1 MKKLLLLLLMPAF
14 ILAQT
19 ANGTETK
26 ANAFRALSP
35 QTVTTPINLSTM
47 GTDGTIG
54 KVTSVM
60 NQNANSGIL
69 YGGGLAVNVD
79 PTKYD
84 ISAGEGYV
92 SNTLSGTVSRVS
104 WTTAT
109 AQTTPY
115 LLTAVATYVLKDN
128 TGATVLQTTAPTPQQ
143 FRTHIYLGKLAHTT
157 FTTIL
162 FAVSEPSRM
171 FNVAGDLHD
180 LVSSFGSINR
190 SGNTITPNG
199 ANLQINVSAGETLRE
214 GANYL
219 TDRNSPNI
227 TTEPAV
233 NATSF
238 RNKFRN
244 GTGGWNAVN
253 TSTVDPNYYDD
264 GTGIL
269 ALVPNNKFTIKV
281 VYRFGGTGTI
291 HMDYGQVIYDDMD
304 SADRGISAAVSS
316 DPDTRNFASRIG
328 WIIIKQAT
336 TSLLDDTKYKF
347 VPADKIGE
355 RSAGTSSP
363 TDLQDAYNNSLTPQ
377 ITTTTDLGAVDVK
390 RGSAAD
396 TDKVF
401 RVLNGAGSETFGVT
415 GDGNVT
421 AGSFIKTSGTS
432 SQFLKADGSVDAT
445 VYAPNNNVVHLSLAE
460 TITGVKTFT
469 AQANFNSSSSGTGI
483 ALTQSTSG
491 KGIVSNNN
499 SNGVSVTI
507 ENNSTGVAQVI
518 NSATASTSD
527 LTRWQ
532 KNGTT
537 TSKVD
542 HTGNITGVSFIK
554 SGATAG
560 NILLAGGTD
569 ISQSTFATATG
580 GTGYIQN
587 QNASAQSANMWI
599 SGAGTFGGTVDM
611 LNGRINSGGSLFL
624 RNPSNTFDWA
634 VYTNSSNV
642 LNFDFNGTNRLL
654 FDSGGA
660 ATFASTVTA
669 SNGTLIGGTLTT
681 NYIPK
686 ATGANSLG
694 NSSIYDTGN
703 VLIGTT
709 TDDGVNKLQVNGSGY
724 FSTGV
729 NIADSQS
736 YSFGGNSVKILGN
749 SGANVMDIQTN
760 STSALFIG
768 STQIPRFSALS
779 GTGTRTVVADA
790 SGNLS
795 ATNLTYKVYKALL
808 TQTGTGAPT
817 ATVLDNTLGGTV
829 TFTYNATGYYG
840 ISRTGA
846 FTAGKVIVFIN
857 GNLATT
863 ATFGWS
869 RVDDNTLEI
878 SSFDNSGSAA
888 NGLFTN
894 ASISIEVYN

>member
-1 MKKLLLLLLMPAF
+1 MKKLILFLLLP
-14 ILAQT
+14 ILALAQNPT
-19 ANGTETK
+19 NFPYGIKNTGASTSSAHTYVVSQGTNGVYTKTE
-26 ANAFRALSP
+26 
-35 QTVTTPINLSTM
+35 
-47 GTDGTIG
+47 
-54 KVTSVM
+54 SVM

-69 YGGGLAVNVD
+69 SGGGLSVNAD

-84 ISAGEGYV
+84 IVAGEGYV
-92 SNTLSGTVSRVS
+92 SNTLSGTVSKVT
-104 WTTAT
+104 WATAT

-143 FRTHIYLGKLAHTT
+143 YRTHIYLGKLAHTT

-171 FNVAGDLHD
+171 FNVSGDLHD

-190 SGNTITPNG
+190 SGNTISPNG

-219 TDRNSPNI
+219 SNRNSPNI

-328 WIIIKQAT
+328 WIIVKQAT

-377 ITTTTDLGAVDVK
+377 ITTTTDLGAVDIK

-401 RVLNGAGSETFGVT
+401 RVLNGAGTETFGVT
-415 GDGNVT
+415 GEGNVMAGTYNGYTPANDANVVHTTGNETIAGIKTFTNSGATNINGISLINNGTTNTYSLFTDNNSTGIGILSRNDNTGIGHQITNSSSGYGNFTYNT
-421 AGSFIKTSGTS
+421 AAGYGFWMENQSTGTGLVLNGLSGSSGLLFAGKNNGTNTFTIDKTGNLTAASFIKSGGLSTEY
-432 SQFLKADGSVDAT
+432 LKADGSVST
-445 VYAPNNNVVHLSLAE
+445 LTNPV
-460 TITGVKTFT
+460 T
-469 AQANFNSSSSGTGI
+469 GTG
-483 ALTQSTSG
+483 
-491 KGIVSNNN
+491 
-499 SNGVSVTI
+499 
-507 ENNSTGVAQVI
+507 
-518 NSATASTSD
+518 
-527 LTRWQ
+527 
-532 KNGTT
+532 
-537 TSKVD
+537 
-542 HTGNITGVSFIK
+542 
-554 SGATAG
+554 
-560 NILLAGGTD
+560 
-569 ISQSTFATATG
+569 
-580 GTGYIQN
+580 
-587 QNASAQSANMWI
+587 
-599 SGAGTFGGTVDM
+599 
-611 LNGRINSGGSLFL
+611 
-624 RNPSNTFDWA
+624 
-634 VYTNSSNV
+634 
-642 LNFDFNGTNRLL
+642 
-654 FDSGGA
+654 
-660 ATFASTVTA
+660 
-669 SNGTLIGGTLTT
+669 TT
-681 NYIPK
+681 NYLPK
-686 ATGANSLG
+686 FTGTSTVGNSL
-694 NSSIYDTGN
+694 IYDDGTMVGIGLAIPSNFLHIFGSTLTLTNENTYSAKFSNGNVDKGVILGYDNTNDFGIISAVNAGVAWRPLLLNPNGGN
-703 VLIGTT
+703 VLVGGSFP
-709 TDDGVNKLQVNGSGY
+709 DNGVDKLQVNGSA
-724 FSTGV
+724 
-729 NIADSQS
+729 IATSWKTS
-736 YSFGGNSVKILGN
+736 GG
-749 SGANVMDIQTN
+749 
-760 STSALFIG
+760 
-768 STQIPRFSALS
+768 
-779 GTGTRTVVADA
+779 
-790 SGNLS
+790 S
-795 ATNLTYKVYKALL
+795 ATQLVKGDGTLTVGYKVYKALL

-869 RVDDNTLEI
+869 RVDANTLEI